1 MSFKTATCHK
11 DRSVVKTEIGIPWN
25 SVIKNNSV
33 MKSNI
38 RSQNSIA
45 DNEKQEYCQF
55 GIGGWKNQFKKMGDF
70 CFDIRHVSDFL
81 QK

>member
-1 MSFKTATCHK
+1 
-11 DRSVVKTEIGIPWN
+11 
-25 SVIKNNSV
+25 

-38 RSQNSIA
+38 RSQNSIT
-45 DNEKQEYCQF
+45 DNEKQEYYQF